1 VEVVDESPPMAPRD
15 ATAYRGITARLN
27 YLAQDRADIQYAC
40 KEASRRMA
48 SPREAD
54 WLMPKRIARYLIGA
68 PRFEQKFVWQDAP
81 EKADAYTD
89 SDWAGCRSTCRST
102 SGGALKLGEH
112 CLKTWS
118 STQATVALSSAE
130 AELYALTKGASQ
142 VLGLMSL
149 LEDFGV
155 VVSATVHTDA
165 SAAIGIVRR
174 AGLGKLRH
182 LNVRY
187 LWLQDKV
194 REEDFELLKVPGLAN
209 PADLMTKH
217 LSRVDADRHLASLGM
232 HLGSGRASTAPTLG
246 KLEARGEGGHEV
258 ARRSNRFTKTHPTDF
273 LSRNLRDLHPWL
285 AISSRLDKTAWRTT
299 WHGPSS
305 ERP

>member
-1 VEVVDESPPMAPRD
+1 VEVVDESPPMALRD
-15 ATAYRGITARLN
+15 ATAYRGITARPN
-27 YLAQDRADIQYAC
+27 YLAQGRADIQYAC

-54 WLMPKRIARYLIGA
+54 QLMPTRTARYLIGA
-68 PRFEQKFVWQDAP
+68 PRFKQKFLWQDEPAN
-81 EKADAYTD
+81 ADAYTD

-102 SGGALKLGEH
+102 SGGALKLGKH
-112 CLKTWS
+112 CLETWS

-149 LEDFGV
+149 LQDFGV
-155 VVSATVHTDA
+155 AVSAIVHTDA

-194 REEDFELLKVPGLAN
+194 KEEDFELRKVPGLEN

-217 LSRVDADRHLASLGM
+217 LSRVDADRHLVGLGM
-232 HLGSGRASTAPTLG
+232 HLGGGRAATAPTLG
-246 KLEARGEGGHEV
+246 SVEEHTAT
-258 ARRSNRFTKTHPTDF
+258 RRSNRFTKTHPSDF
-273 LSRNLRDLHPWL
+273 LGRSHRNLHPWL
-285 AISSRLDKTAWRTT
+285 ASVIGSSAALGTT
-299 WHGPSS
+299 LV
-305 ERP
+305 ERA